1 MTKKRKALTIGIFY
15 ITATLIVVIW
25 LIPFFIATFT
35 AMKSMDEL
43 MSSRYWWMPPQKT
56 VWENFSSAWH
66 TGNMKTYFWNTFVVT
81 VPSVESVIQAVMVYL
96 LYVGARF
103 DEVLE
108 ARQALE
114 QEAARLAMRLA
125 RDGEVDVV
133 VKGAVPTATF
143 LRAALDREV
152 GVRTGRLLSHVGVY
166 DLPGFGR
173 LLLVSDGGVVV
184 APDLYQK
191 AEIVQNAI
199 DVAHRLGIGE
209 PKVAVLA
216 AAETVNPKVP
226 ATLDAASLSKMA
238 ERGQIRGGIV
248 DGPLALDNAIS
259 ESSGRQKGIR
269 SPVLGMADVLI
280 VPDIEA
286 GNLLGKAMLYLG
298 GGEMAGV
305 VVGGRVPLVVTS
317 RSGSRATREV
327 SIALGVLLAG
337 GGAT

>member
-1 MTKKRKALTIGIFY
+1 MP
-15 ITATLIVVIW
+15 ITTFQGLQAEAARVGPLRVA
-25 LIPFFIATFT
+25 IA
-35 AMKSMDEL
+35 A
-43 MSSRYWWMPPQKT
+43 
-56 VWENFSSAWH
+56 A
-66 TGNMKTYFWNTFVVT
+66 
-81 VPSVESVIQAVMVYL
+81 AVHE
-96 LYVGARF
+96 G
-103 DEVLE
+103 LE
-108 ARQALE
+108 AAHAIQRAGVARCVLIDAPVHLERALADADLE
-114 QEAARLAMRLA
+114 AAAFEILPAPGPQEAARLAMRLA